1 MYEVV
6 YYYHGRRNSVVYNT
20 SYAEAKRF
28 WNYIRQK
35 SAVTRA
41 ELIVQ
46 EAV

>member
-6 YYYHGRRNSVVYNT
+6 YYYCGRRNSVFYNT

-28 WNYIRQK
+28 WNYIRRK

-41 ELIVQ
+41 ELIVR

>member
-6 YYYHGRRNSVVYNT
+6 YYYYGRRNSVIYNT

-28 WNYIRQK
+28 WNYIRNKPEVSQ
-35 SAVTRA
+35 A
-41 ELIVQ
+41 ELIVR